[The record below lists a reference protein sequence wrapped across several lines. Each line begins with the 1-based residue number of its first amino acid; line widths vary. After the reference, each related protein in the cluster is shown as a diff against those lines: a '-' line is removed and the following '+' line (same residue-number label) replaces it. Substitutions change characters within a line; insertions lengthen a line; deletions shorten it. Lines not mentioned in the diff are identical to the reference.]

1 MKNAHKRSD
10 RLAALRIVAI
20 YAVVAALWIYLS
32 DTALGLFTSDP
43 AVLFRIAVFKGLLF
57 IVVTGSLLYFLIS
70 RYIRGARLVHEELLT
85 SRNLLNALIEG
96 TTDAVFVKDQQGR
109 YLLFNPAAAKIT
121 GKRPEEVIGHDDT
134 FLFSAEEA
142 AAIMAGDRWVLD
154 AGQVMNYED
163 YLTASDGTYRAF
175 LATKGPIFDAKGE
188 VSGLFGISHDITE
201 RHRTEKALFES
212 EERYRSLFEYMRD
225 GCAYCRMLYDDQ
237 GRPCDFIYL
246 DVNDAFERL
255 TGLHDVIG
263 KRVTE
268 VLPGIKDSAPELF
281 DIYGRVASTG
291 RPEKFDINFEP
302 LNSWLSVSVYSPQ
315 NQHFVAVFD
324 NITERKQ
331 AEETREATIELLR
344 TCNMAADLKD
354 LMHDLILYFQRFTG
368 CESVGVRLREG
379 DDFPY
384 YETRGFPEE
393 FVRVEN
399 NLCAYDQAGE
409 LVRDYTGHPGYDCMC
424 GNIICGRFDPSKP
437 FFTTH
442 GSFWSN
448 CTTELLAST
457 TDEDRQARTRNRC
470 NNEGYESVA
479 LIPLRVHGESFGLFQ
494 FNDRRKHRFTIEKII
509 LLENLVD
516 YVAIALAKM
525 RVDDA
530 LMESSQFSQQV
541 INSVDEG
548 VVVLDRGLRY
558 QVWNPYMEQLSGVQ
572 AAEVLGKH
580 LLEAFPFFKDL
591 GIVERA
597 EATLAG
603 RKLPSIDFPYPFHET
618 GRSGWITEM
627 NAPLRNTKDDIVGV
641 IVTIRDITDH
651 KHAQDEL
658 REATQRLRL
667 AIDSGRLGIWDRD
680 IRSDALVWDERMF
693 EIYGE
698 DRDSFTGDFDAWK
711 KCILP
716 DDLAGALEA
725 NQATVRGEREY
736 DAEFRILRPD
746 GTVRNIKANGIVIR
760 DEDGE
765 AIRMIGLNQDIT
777 EQKIMEAQLRQSQ
790 KMEAIGQLAGG
801 VAHDFNNI
809 LTVIYGYC
817 YMLQSGTENNPTLR
831 SSVDQVL
838 AAAERAANLTRSL
851 LAFSRKQTMSL
862 KSVNLNDLILNVGK
876 FLTRI
881 IGEDIQFKTI
891 FQANPLMIYADS
903 GQVEQVLMNL
913 ATNARDA
920 MPKGGLLTIE
930 TGIDEIREDFIHA
943 HGYGARGKYVVMS
956 VSDTGEGMDAETCKK
971 IFEPFFTTKEVGKGT
986 GLGLSIVYGVIK
998 QHNGFVN
1005 VYSESGKGTTFRI
1018 YLHLDTEEHADS
1030 EEKSDH
1036 DYPRMGNET
1045 VLVAE
1050 DDASIRQ
1057 FVGSILRKF
1066 GYEVIS
1072 ANDGADAVEKFKAN
1086 SEKIDIIVM
1095 DMIMPIKSGKEANEE
1110 IRKLRPD
1117 VKVLFMSGYSPDLL
1131 HSKGIQYNA
1140 DEVLIKP
1147 LHPLGLVRKLR
1158 SMLDQN
1164 SR

>member
-1 MKNAHKRSD
+1 MKNAHKRAD
-10 RLAALRIVAI
+10 CLAALQIVAI
-20 YAVVAALWIYLS
+20 YVVVAALWIYLS
-32 DTALGLFTSDP
+32 DTALGFFTSNP
-43 AVLFRIAVFKGLLF
+43 AALYRIAVFKGLLF
-57 IVVTGSLLYFLIS
+57 IAVTGSLLYFLIS
-70 RYIRGARLVHEELLT
+70 RYIRGSRLAHEELLS
-85 SRNLLNALIEG
+85 SRNFLNALVEG
-96 TTDAVFVKDQQGR
+96 TTDAIFVKDLQGR
-109 YLLFNPAAAKIT
+109 YLMFNSAAASIT
-121 GKRPEEVIGHDDT
+121 GKRSEDVIGHDDT

-142 AAIMAGDRWVLD
+142 AAIMVGDRRVLD
-154 AGQVMNYED
+154 AGRVMTYED
-163 YLTASDGTYRAF
+163 CITTPDGTYRAF
-175 LATKGPIFDAKGE
+175 LSTKGPIFDAKGE
-188 VSGLFGISHDITE
+188 VSGLFGIAHDITE
-201 RHRTEKALFES
+201 RHHAGKALFES
-212 EERYRSLFEYMRD
+212 EGRYHSLFKYMLE

-246 DVNDAFERL
+246 DVNGAFERL
-255 TGLHDVIG
+255 TELHDVVG

-281 DIYGRVASTG
+281 EIYGGVAATG

-302 LNSWLSVSVYSPQ
+302 LKSWLSVSVYSPKKE
-315 NQHFVAVFD
+315 HFVAMFD
-324 NITERKQ
+324 NITERKR
-331 AEETREATIELLR
+331 AEETREATIELLSI
-344 TCNMAADLKD
+344 CNRAVGLKE
-354 LMHDLILYFQRFTG
+354 LMHDLMLYFRQVTD
-368 CESVGVRLREG
+368 CEAVGVRLQEG

-384 YETRGFPEE
+384 YETCGFPAE
-393 FVRVEN
+393 FVRLEN
-399 NLCAYDQAGE
+399 SLCAHDQSGE
-409 LVRDYTGHPGYDCMC
+409 LVRDDTGHPAYDCMC
-424 GNIICGRFDPSKP
+424 GNIICGRFDPAQP
-437 FFTTH
+437 FFTMH

-457 TDEDRQARTRNRC
+457 TDENRQTKTRNRC
-470 NNEGYESVA
+470 NGEGYESVA
-479 LIPLRVHGESFGLFQ
+479 LIPLRVHGETFGLFQ
-494 FNDRRKHRFTIEKII
+494 FNDRRRNRFTIENIS

-525 RVDDA
+525 KVDDA
-530 LMESSQFSQQV
+530 LKESSQFSQQV

-558 QVWNPYMEQLSGVQ
+558 QVWNPYMEQLSGVA

-580 LLEAFPFFKDL
+580 LLEAFPFFSEL

-603 RKLPSIDFPYPFHET
+603 RRSSSLDFPYPFRDT

-627 NAPLRNTKDDIVGV
+627 NAPLRNTKGNIIGV

-651 KHAQDEL
+651 KLAQDEL
-658 REATQRLRL
+658 REATHRLRL

-680 IRSDALVWDERMF
+680 IRSDALVWDDRMF
-693 EIYGE
+693 EIYGI
-698 DRDSFTGDFDAWK
+698 DRESFIGDFESWK

-725 NQATVRGEREY
+725 NRATVRGEREY
-736 DAEFRILRPD
+736 DTEFRIMHPD
-746 GTVRNIKANGIVIR
+746 GTVKNIKANGIVIR
-760 DEDGE
+760 DENGE

-777 EQKIMEAQLRQSQ
+777 DRKHTEEQLRQSQ
-790 KMEAIGQLAGG
+790 KMEAIGLLAGG
-801 VAHDFNNI
+801 VAHDFNNV

-817 YMLQSGTENNPTLR
+817 YMMQSGTETNSALR

-881 IGEDIQFKTI
+881 IGEDIQFKTL
-891 FQANPLMIYADS
+891 FQANPLMIHADS
-903 GQVEQVLMNL
+903 GQIEQVLMNL

-920 MPKGGLLTIE
+920 MPKGGVLTIE
-930 TGIDEIREDFIHA
+930 TGIDEIREDFIQA
-943 HGYGARGKYVVMS
+943 HSYGARGRYVVMS

-971 IFEPFFTTKEVGKGT
+971 IFEPFFTTKEMGKGT

-998 QHNGFVN
+998 QHNGFIN

-1018 YLHLDTEEHADS
+1018 YLLLDTEEHANSKEMPDL
-1030 EEKSDH
+1030 

-1050 DDASIRQ
+1050 DDAFIRQ
-1057 FVGSILRKF
+1057 FTDSILRKF
-1066 GYEVIS
+1066 GYNVIF
-1072 ANDGADAVEKFKAN
+1072 ANNGAEAVEKFKAN
-1086 SEKIDIIVM
+1086 SEKIHIIVM
-1095 DMIMPIKSGKEANEE
+1095 DMIMPIKSGKEAYEE

-1131 HSKGIQYNA
+1131 HTKGILYNA
-1140 DEVLIKP
+1140 DEILIKP
-1147 LHPLGLVRKLR
+1147 LHPLDLVRKLR
-1158 SMLDQN
+1158 SKLDQN